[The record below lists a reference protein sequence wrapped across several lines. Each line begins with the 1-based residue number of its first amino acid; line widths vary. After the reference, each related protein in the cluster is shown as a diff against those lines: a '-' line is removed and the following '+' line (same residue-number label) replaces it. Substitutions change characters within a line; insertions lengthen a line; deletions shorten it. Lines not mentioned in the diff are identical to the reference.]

1 MSCWKQTK
9 LETLS
14 NIETEFFMEALDKMG
29 YNADFSK
36 KKIERTYERDSNAV
50 DCVICDKNT
59 GKSINVGMR
68 FSKDDEGKI
77 NMTICADWYYSSA
90 SERSFREQFTIEYNT
105 IKYQQIASEM
115 NFNTESVETL
125 ADGRR
130 RIVMVRAA

>member
-1 MSCWKQTK
+1 MSCWKQIK

-14 NIETEFFMEALDKMG
+14 NVETEFFLGALDKMG
-29 YNADFSK
+29 YKADFSK
-36 KKIERTYERDSNAV
+36 KKIDRSYERDSNKV
-50 DCVICDKNT
+50 DCVICDKDT

-68 FSKDDEGKI
+68 FSKNKEGNI
-77 NMTICADWYYSSA
+77 NMTICADWFYSSA
-90 SERSFREQFTIEYNT
+90 NEKFFKEQFTIEYNT
-105 IKYQQIASEM
+105 LKYQQIASEM

>member
-14 NIETEFFMEALDKMG
+14 NIETEFFLGALDKMG
-29 YNADFSK
+29 YKADFSK
-36 KKIERTYERDSNAV
+36 KKIDRSYEKDSNNV

-68 FSKDDEGKI
+68 FTKNDEGSV
-77 NMTICADWYYSSA
+77 NMTICADWFYSSA
-90 SERSFREQFTIEYNT
+90 NEKSFKEQFTIEYNT
-105 IKYQQIASEM
+105 LKYQQIASEM

>member
-1 MSCWKQTK
+1 MSCWKKTK

-14 NIETEFFMEALDKMG
+14 NIETEFFLGALDKMG
-29 YNADFSK
+29 YKADFSK
-36 KKIERTYERDSNAV
+36 KKIDRSYEQDSRDV

-59 GKSINVGMR
+59 GKSINVGM
-68 FSKDDEGKI
+68 KVAKNDEGNV

>member
-14 NIETEFFMEALDKMG
+14 NIETEFFLGALDKMG
-29 YNADFSK
+29 YKADFSK
-36 KKIERTYERDSNAV
+36 KKIDRSYEKDSNNV
-50 DCVICDKNT
+50 DCVICDKDT

-68 FSKDDEGKI
+68 FSKNEEGSI
-77 NMTICADWYYSSA
+77 NMTICADWFYSSA
-90 SERSFREQFTIEYNT
+90 NEKSFKEQFTIEYNT
-105 IKYQQIASEM
+105 LKYQQIASEM

-130 RIVMVRAA
+130 RPLAGI

>member
-1 MSCWKQTK
+1 MSCWKKTK

-14 NIETEFFMEALDKMG
+14 NIETEFFLGALDKMG
-29 YNADFSK
+29 YKADFSK
-36 KKIERTYERDSNAV
+36 KKIDRSYEQDSRDV

-59 GKSINVGMR
+59 GKSINVGMK
-68 FSKDDEGKI
+68 FTKNDEGNV

-90 SERSFREQFTIEYNT
+90 NEKSFKEQFTIEYNT
-105 IKYQQIASEM
+105 LKYQQIASEM

>member
-14 NIETEFFMEALDKMG
+14 NIETEFFLGALDKMG
-29 YNADFSK
+29 YKADFSK
-36 KKIERTYERDSNAV
+36 KKIDRSYEKDSNNV
-50 DCVICDKNT
+50 DCVICDKDT

-68 FSKDDEGKI
+68 FSKNEEGSI
-77 NMTICADWYYSSA
+77 NMTICADWFYSSA
-90 SERSFREQFTIEYNT
+90 NEKSFKEQFTIEYNT
-105 IKYQQIASEM
+105 LKYQQIASEM

>member
-14 NIETEFFMEALDKMG
+14 NIETEFFLEALDKMG
-29 YNADFSK
+29 YKADFSK
-36 KKIERTYERDSNAV
+36 KKIERTYERDSNDV

-77 NMTICADWYYSSA
+77 NMTICADWYYSST
-90 SERSFREQFTIEYNT
+90 SERQFTENFTIEYNT
-105 IKYQQIASEM
+105 VKYQQIASEM
-115 NFNTESVETL
+115 NFSTESVEQL